1 MSGNQLVITYGFECE
16 NIILFTCKSNIC
28 KSFITDNPVYC
39 SVMIKDKNMK
49 TIIDKIKKIENN
61 HDFYLSFIDDLASMK
76 NTKPKWQLVL
86 YNKDFNNYVRKLQ
99 GHSLLLEFD

>member
-1 MSGNQLVITYGFECE
+1 
-16 NIILFTCKSNIC
+16 
-28 KSFITDNPVYC
+28 
-39 SVMIKDKNMK
+39 
-49 TIIDKIKKIENN
+49 
-61 HDFYLSFIDDLASMK
+61 MK

>member
-1 MSGNQLVITYGFECE
+1 MSENQLVITYGFECE

-61 HDFYLSFIDDLASMK
+61 HDFYLSFIDDLALLK
-76 NTKPKWQLVL
+76 NVKPKWQLVL

-99 GHSLLLEFD
+99 GHSLLIEFD

>member
-1 MSGNQLVITYGFECE
+1 MSKNLLVITYGFECE

-39 SVMIKDKNMK
+39 SVMIKDTNIKS
-49 TIIDKIKKIENN
+49 IIDKMKKIEKN

>member
-1 MSGNQLVITYGFECE
+1 MSENQLVITYGFECE

-61 HDFYLSFIDDLASMK
+61 RDFYLSFIDDLALLK
-76 NTKPKWQLVL
+76 NVKPKWQLVL

>member
-61 HDFYLSFIDDLASMK
+61 HDFYLSFIDDLA
-76 NTKPKWQLVL
+76 Q
-86 YNKDFNNYVRKLQ
+86 
-99 GHSLLLEFD
+99 

>member
-1 MSGNQLVITYGFECE
+1 MSENQLVITYGFECE

-49 TIIDKIKKIENN
+49 NIIDKIKKIENN
-61 HDFYLSFIDDLASMK
+61 HDFYLSFIDDLALLK
-76 NTKPKWQLVL
+76 NVKPKWQLVL

-99 GHSLLLEFD
+99 GHSLLIEFD